1 MNEPNAIHWSWS
13 PLRHISYVLAGCY
26 FFVLVACE
34 GGLRR
39 KAPPPRCYAVVAEIS
54 SKASSKQVEQ
64 ITDRL
69 VAIDGKNPYPH
80 ASTESVELI
89 NGATVIRITR
99 MCDAVSDGQSPTMV
113 IRNVRS
119 QIANDGHEN
128 LVILKL
134 FE

>member
-1 MNEPNAIHWSWS
+1 MNEPNAKHWSWS
-13 PLRHISYVLAGCY
+13 YLRHISYVLAGFY
-26 FFVLVACE
+26 LFLLVACE

-54 SKASSKQVEQ
+54 SKASPKQVEQ

-80 ASTESVELI
+80 ASTESIELI
-89 NGATVIRITR
+89 NGVTVIRITR
-99 MCDAVSDGQSPTMV
+99 MFDESPDGQSPTMV

-119 QIANDGHEN
+119 QIADDGYKN
-128 LVILKL
+128 LVSLRL